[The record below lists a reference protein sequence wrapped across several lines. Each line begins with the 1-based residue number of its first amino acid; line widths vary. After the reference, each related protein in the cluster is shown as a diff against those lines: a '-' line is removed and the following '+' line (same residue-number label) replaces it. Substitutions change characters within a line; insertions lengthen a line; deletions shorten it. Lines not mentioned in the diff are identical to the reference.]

1 MCLTCKHFQKQNYK
15 YAKENNEQWEAKG
28 GKQRATHID
37 ITGGLEDGWRLPLD
51 ETIVVEGGFRH
62 RGDVVVAVG
71 AGCCYSIIIIVVIII
86 LMIICAGGGG
96 GGSFCTRRVVY
107 L

>member
-15 YAKENNEQWEAKG
+15 YAKENNEQWEAKPG

-51 ETIVVEGGFRH
+51 ETIMVEGGFRH
-62 RGDVVVAVG
+62 RGDVVVAVRT
-71 AGCCYSIIIIVVIII
+71 AILTISILVICNKTADPCCKRII
-86 LMIICAGGGG
+86 
-96 GGSFCTRRVVY
+96 R
-107 L
+107 